1 MRDST
6 SIKQMICEIAEK
18 SSVASGVEMG
28 IVSNTNPL
36 TVKLPNDS
44 KMTLYDTDLVVPE
57 HLTDYEVEITSTEGK
72 KKIKVHGAL
81 KKGDA
86 VYLLTYNDGK
96 KYFII
101 DRVGGG

>member
-57 HLTDYEVEITSTEGK
+57 HLTDYEVETC
-72 KKIKVHGAL
+72 
-81 KKGDA
+81 
-86 VYLLTYNDGK
+86 
-96 KYFII
+96 
-101 DRVGGG
+101 

>member
-1 MRDST
+1 MGDST
-6 SIKQMICEIAEK
+6 SIKQLISEIAGGA
-18 SSVASGVEMG
+18 SVSSGVEIG
-28 IVSNTNPL
+28 IVSSASPL

-57 HLTDYEVEITSTEGK
+57 HLTDYEIEITSVEGK

-81 KKGDA
+81 KKGDE